1 MDLYTVIEVFGN
13 IVFNFTKSVSET
25 FSPEDPYYSQESL
38 EYISLENSGLE
49 WYAEPVDQIIYQE
62 YSDKEAIV
70 DDFLPQSCKLRAV
83 ISDASSPEAST
94 VEQTESDKSNS
105 EQQMYWKELR
115 PSILRTICKSM
126 VFGAWISLLSAFT
139 VGMLFNLVSYLI
151 YQTVLNCEFISSNS
165 IPSKV
170 QWLRVIA
177 NIILCFLY
185 YIWYFS
191 NLLVLFRPYQLL
203 GVKAKLFLAGMFVYV
218 LDTLYQVI
226 FEALETTNPFPP
238 NSTKEHLVGYC
249 LFLMGQLLQIYFLI
263 NHLSPLLLSKR
274 QKRILFLQL
283 VAISFFPSLMGDILV
298 LLIYP
303 SYIKQSEKG
312 KLIIA
317 LFSPLLGVLWKTIS
331 RICVQRLWRITHPA
345 YSYVLMAPLYLGTA
359 VGFRVL
365 QLDLGELKTM
375 VYLGIIHGIA
385 EVIERSTVVVI
396 DHICQRILKRNT
408 FAWGS
413 FRTPRTERITADIAI
428 MSMLYEST
436 AIVSV
441 SGFFHLYQFIYVKN
455 ISFWAVLESFSK
467 STAILL
473 GIEWIFTSLSLAIE
487 TRYQNL
493 ALMAVWSRHWRRH
506 ILVAVINVLPIAFW
520 ASTNVLKVVHAQ
532 SQQHLQQLPCKMPFS

>member
-1 MDLYTVIEVFGN
+1 MIEVFGN
-13 IVFNFTKSVSET
+13 IVLSFTRSVSET
-25 FSPEDPYYSQESL
+25 FSTEDTYDSQEYIPL
-38 EYISLENSGLE
+38 ESSGLE

-62 YSDKEAIV
+62 YSDKEATV
-70 DDFLPQSCKLRAV
+70 DDFLPRSCKIGVVNL
-83 ISDASSPEAST
+83 DASSPEASI
-94 VEQTESDKSNS
+94 VEQTKSHKSNH
-105 EQQMYWKELR
+105 EREMYWKELR
-115 PSILRTICKSM
+115 PSILRTICKSV
-126 VFGAWISLLSAFT
+126 VFGAWISLLSAST
-139 VGMLFNLVSYLI
+139 LGMLFNLVSYLM
-151 YQTVLNCEFISSNS
+151 YQTALNCEFSSNNS

-177 NIILCFLY
+177 NAILCFFFH
-185 YIWYFS
+185 IWYFS
-191 NLLVLFRPYQLL
+191 ILLVLFRPYQLM

-218 LDTLYQVI
+218 LDFLSQVI
-226 FEALETTNPFPP
+226 FKALETTKPFPS
-238 NSTKEHLVGYC
+238 NSTKEHRDIIGYC
-249 LFLMGQLLQIYFLI
+249 LLLIGELLQIYFLV
-263 NHLSPLLLSKR
+263 NHLSSLLPSKR
-274 QKRILFLQL
+274 RKRIFFLQL
-283 VAISFFPSLMGDILV
+283 VVISFFPFLMGDILV

-303 SYIKQSEKG
+303 LYIKQSEKG

-331 RICVQRLWRITHPA
+331 RICVQRLWRTTHPA

-385 EVIERSTVVVI
+385 EVIERSTVVLI

-413 FRTPRTERITADIAI
+413 FRTPRTERIIADIAI

-441 SGFFHLYQFIYVKN
+441 NGFFHLYQFIYVKN

-487 TRYQNL
+487 ARYQNL
-493 ALMAVWSRHWRRH
+493 AVMAVWSRHWRRH
-506 ILVAVINVLPIAFW
+506 ILVAVINVLPVAVW

-532 SQQHLQQLPCKMPFS
+532 FQQSLQQLPCKMPFS

>member
-1 MDLYTVIEVFGN
+1 MIEVFGN
-13 IVFNFTKSVSET
+13 TVFSFTKSVSET

-38 EYISLENSGLE
+38 EYIPLENSGLE

-62 YSDKEAIV
+62 YSDKEATV
-70 DDFLPQSCKLRAV
+70 DDFLPQSCKIRAV
-83 ISDASSPEAST
+83 ILDASSPEAST
-94 VEQTESDKSNS
+94 VEQTDSDKSNH

-139 VGMLFNLVSYLI
+139 VGMLFNLVSYLT
-151 YQTVLNCEFISSNS
+151 YQTVLNCEFVSSNS

-177 NIILCFLY
+177 NIIWCFLY

-203 GVKAKLFLAGMFVYV
+203 GVKAKLFLTGMFVYV
-218 LDTLYQVI
+218 LDTVYQVI
-226 FEALETTNPFPP
+226 FEALETTKPFPP
-238 NSTKEHLVGYC
+238 NSTKEHIIGYC
-249 LFLMGQLLQIYFLI
+249 LFLMGELLQIYFLI
-263 NHLSPLLLSKR
+263 NHLSPLLPSKR
-274 QKRILFLQL
+274 QKRIFSLQL
-283 VAISFFPSLMGDILV
+283 VAISFFPSLMADILV

-396 DHICQRILKRNT
+396 DHICQRVLKRNT

-473 GIEWIFTSLSLAIE
+473 AIEWIFTSLSLAIE

-506 ILVAVINVLPIAFW
+506 ILVAVINVLPVAVW
-520 ASTNVLKVVHAQ
+520 ASTNVLNVVHAQ
-532 SQQHLQQLPCKMPFS
+532 SQQPLQQLPCKMPFS